1 MLIFSTNTF
10 EVDSLDFIAD
20 TCRYVAHSEVVPYVH
35 IFMKP
40 DSVSVRQILAN
51 TGFCLQPESDI
62 GCGYMLRWEFAVWP
76 RYFGWSCLLMENS
89 VPLQCSCQW
98 C

>member
-1 MLIFSTNTF
+1 MGTLIFSTNTF

-20 TCRYVAHSEVVPYVH
+20 TCRYVAHSEEVPYVY

-40 DSVSVRQILAN
+40 DPVNVRQILAN

-62 GCGYMLRWEFAVWP
+62 GCGYMLGGTLL
-76 RYFGWSCLLMENS
+76 FGHVHLAGHAY
-89 VPLQCSCQW
+89 
-98 C
+98 